1 MSKKYGICYL
11 CGKYDELTFEHI
23 PPKGANNKDK
33 AKILTGEELF
43 NVAKIKSGQKLKYI
57 NRQQGVGNYTL
68 CKECNNNTGSW
79 YADEYINF
87 ANSIGYVLTNE
98 IKSNDTKTLKLN
110 FKNLYFQKIIK
121 QILCMFV
128 STIQPY
134 NSYLI
139 EDMKKYIMDVNE
151 NNFNKDKY
159 RISMFLLKKYEI
171 GYSGLIDVFV
181 VEDGKIVRKKVAFLN
196 AYPMGFILEVN
207 PNGKIMEDTTDITSF
222 TDLKY
227 NEHPDVSIIV
237 PLIDKYTL
245 GNFTK
250 KIVDDLRTGKL

>member
-1 MSKKYGICYL
+1 
-11 CGKYDELTFEHI
+11 
-23 PPKGANNKDK
+23 
-33 AKILTGEELF
+33 
-43 NVAKIKSGQKLKYI
+43 
-57 NRQQGVGNYTL
+57 
-68 CKECNNNTGSW
+68 
-79 YADEYINF
+79 
-87 ANSIGYVLTNE
+87 
-98 IKSNDTKTLKLN
+98 
-110 FKNLYFQKIIK
+110 
-121 QILCMFV
+121 
-128 STIQPY
+128 
-134 NSYLI
+134 
-139 EDMKKYIMDVNE
+139 MKKYIMDVNE